1 MATRQ
6 YVDVCNEFVR
16 FSPFSGVVVHHPV
29 HEADRGGVTIVM
41 MHSDDVYYGFLPG
54 PELARRGYT
63 VVAGAVQRPEEP
75 LDQKVRDLGQ
85 ALDFARQIRPHD
97 AILLLGHSGGATLVS
112 AYQAVAENGESVF
125 QDEGRIYPLSKVGA
139 MQPAQGVLFLDPNFG
154 NGVMTI
160 LSLEPGLVEQDAGI
174 RIDPAF
180 DLFDPANGWDP
191 KGARYSPEFVSR
203 YVSAQAKRGE
213 RLIDYAL
220 ERLHAIEAGKGRFVD
235 DEPLTIVG
243 GNQFAPCNRLFPQD
257 LRYLVHTEHAWP
269 ILHADGSTTTE
280 VAVSRR
286 KVRNFPNPASINGLS
301 TKQTTVK
308 NFLSNCAVRTDGF
321 RYDASHVYGV
331 QWDTAYCNTT
341 GNVRHINSP
350 ALVMGN
356 TGSYEFLAAEQ
367 IYNRLA
373 SADKSMAFVEGASH
387 NFTPQEDAESYPHE
401 FGDTVKR
408 CFDFVDAWIGE
419 RF

>member
-1 MATRQ
+1 MAASK

-16 FSPFSGVVVHHPV
+16 FSPFSGVVVHRPV
-29 HEADRGGVTIVM
+29 HEADRGSVTVVM

-75 LDQKVRDLGQ
+75 LDQKIRDLGQ
-85 ALDFARQIRPHD
+85 AVDFARRIRPHD
-97 AILLLGHSGGATLVS
+97 AVLLLGHSGGATLIS
-112 AYQAVAENGESVF
+112 AYQAVAENGEAVF
-125 QDEGRIYPLSKVGA
+125 QDGGRIYPLPEVGA
-139 MQPAQGVLFLDPNFG
+139 LAPAQGVLLLDPNFG

-160 LSLEPGLVEQDAGI
+160 LSLEPGLVEKDAGS

-191 KGARYSPEFVSR
+191 AGAHYSPEFVSR
-203 YVSAQAKRGE
+203 YVSAQAERSE
-213 RLIDYAL
+213 RLVDLAL
-220 ERLHAIEAGKGRFVD
+220 GRLHEIEAGRGRFVD

-257 LRYLVHTEHAWP
+257 LRYLRQTERAWP
-269 ILHADGSTTTE
+269 VLHADGTTTTE

-286 KVRNFPNPASINGLS
+286 LPRDFPNPAAINGLS
-301 TKQTTVK
+301 TKQTTVR
-308 NFLSNCAVRTDGF
+308 NFLSNFAVHTDGF
-321 RYDASHVYGV
+321 HYDASHVYGV
-331 QWDTAYCNTT
+331 RWETAYCNTT
-341 GNVRHINSP
+341 GNVRYVHAP
-350 ALVMGN
+350 TLVMGN

-367 IYNRLA
+367 VYDGLA
-373 SADKSMAFVEGASH
+373 SDDKSLAFVEGASH
-387 NFTPQEDAESYPHE
+387 NFTPQEDAERYPHE
-401 FGDTVKR
+401 FGDTVKL
-408 CFDFVDAWIGE
+408 CFDHVDAWVKE